1 MNNIKIIEAD
11 FSNEKHSKAIL
22 KVLNSYAKDPMGM
35 NMPLDD
41 GVKNILINELSQFP
55 LALSLI
61 AFDGEQPAGIA
72 NCFYGFS
79 TFSAKKILNIHDLA
93 VSPSY
98 RRMGIGKML
107 IRAVEKKALEMDC
120 CKITLEVREDNRAR
134 KLYERE
140 GFEYGEPTMYFMTKE
155 LEQDMK

>member
-1 MNNIKIIEAD
+1 MNKIKIIEAD
-11 FSNEKHSKAIL
+11 FSNEKHGKALL
-22 KVLNSYAKDPMGM
+22 KILNSYAKDPMGM
-35 NMPLDD
+35 SMPLDD
-41 GVKNILINELSQFP
+41 EVKDILIQEMSLFP
-55 LALSLI
+55 LTVCFI

-79 TFSAKKILNIHDLA
+79 TFTAKKILNIHDLA

-98 RRMGIGKML
+98 RRMGIGKKL
-107 IRAVEKKALEMDC
+107 IRAVEKKALETDC

-134 KLYERE
+134 ALYERE

-155 LEQDMK
+155 LE

>member
-1 MNNIKIIEAD
+1 MNEINIIEAD
-11 FSNEKHSKAIL
+11 FSNENHRKAIL
-22 KVLNSYAKDPMGM
+22 KILNTYAKDPMGM

-41 GVKNILINELSQFP
+41 EVKNSLIQKLSQFP
-55 LALSLI
+55 LAVSLI
-61 AFDGEQPAGIA
+61 AFDGDQPAGIA

-98 RRMGIGKML
+98 RRMGIGRKL
-107 IRAVEKKALEMDC
+107 ICAVEKKALESDC

-134 KLYERE
+134 ALYERE

-155 LEQDMK
+155 LE